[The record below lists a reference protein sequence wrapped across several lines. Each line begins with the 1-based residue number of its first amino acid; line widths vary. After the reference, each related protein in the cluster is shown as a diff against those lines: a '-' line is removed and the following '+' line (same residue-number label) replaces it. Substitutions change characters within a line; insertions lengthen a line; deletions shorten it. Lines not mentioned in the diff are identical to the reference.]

1 MITGMIGK
9 SPKEVTFNVFDVH
22 QNDRGET
29 VMFDLYAMVA
39 AFICTGIAWGIDS
52 YKRHKKRRHH
62 VVRRAKLQR

>member
-1 MITGMIGK
+1 
-9 SPKEVTFNVFDVH
+9 
-22 QNDRGET
+22 
-29 VMFDLYAMVA
+29 MFDLYVMVA